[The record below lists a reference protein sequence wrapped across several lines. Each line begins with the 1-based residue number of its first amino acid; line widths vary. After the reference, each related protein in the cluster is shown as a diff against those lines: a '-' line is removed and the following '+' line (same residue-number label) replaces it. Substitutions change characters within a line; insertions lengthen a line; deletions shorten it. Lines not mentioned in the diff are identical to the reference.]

1 MPPLH
6 TRPQLTN
13 PIPPEVTGINGINV
27 PALST
32 MPPLA
37 GTILHPPTIVHM
49 NHERDWHL
57 RGLLWLIALLLF
69 LIWGAEH
76 GWTQAQIN
84 PAGLYQWTGTKWVP
98 VNATNPL
105 PITGSVTA
113 ANPCASNTGSTVP
126 AQGCYLAL
134 NLSGNLVGATA
145 VNPFG
150 SAYAQQMDLSSM
162 NGVTLGSPSNYGTSP
177 GAVAVQGVNAFIT
190 NTPSVTPTDTSGN
203 QQFIDPCQR
212 GAKTFINL
220 NQTANTRV
228 LVGVSAKHWYI
239 CSILIPEQTAAQNI
253 ALVEGTGTVCATNTI
268 AVPGIT
274 GGSGTAATGANLT
287 INQGFA
293 FGSGG
298 FSVGETSVAADDVCL
313 LQSGSSQLSGGITA
327 VDF

>member
-1 MPPLH
+1 
-6 TRPQLTN
+6 
-13 PIPPEVTGINGINV
+13 
-27 PALST
+27 

-228 LVGVSAKHWYI
+228 LVGSFRETLVHLHDPDPGTDRGTEYRAGRRHGDGLRDQHDCSAGDHRRI
-239 CSILIPEQTAAQNI
+239 RH
-253 ALVEGTGTVCATNTI
+253 AT
-268 AVPGIT
+268 
-274 GGSGTAATGANLT
+274 ATGANLT